1 MNQYVKN
8 LKKRQFLILCS
19 FYILNGCGF
28 VSQESFY
35 EGLRANQKIKADRN
49 SENSNEL
56 PSYEQYRKE
65 RETLKK

>member
-1 MNQYVKN
+1 MRHVAAS
-8 LKKRQFLILCS
+8 LSLVL
-19 FYILNGCGF
+19 LNGCGF

-35 EGLRANQKIKADRN
+35 EGLRANQKVKADRN

-56 PSYEQYRKE
+56 PSYEQYKKE